1 MQRICL
7 VMPRVTV
14 GLYFLLVKLIDRLV
28 VVKVYGYPCDRYAKA
43 SCFLL
48 KMLYFTFFKIKK
60 WLKMGFCSPAFTYT
74 RSDTSCNFSTIWT
87 FTDIIPDVSCNL
99 LHNLEFRWHYTI
111 FCANMSSHFYL
122 TQQLSGDRHLNDFA
136 KCEC

>member
-1 MQRICL
+1 MKNAFIYCPCNEMCL

-28 VVKVYGYPCDRYAKA
+28 VVKVYGYPCDRYANA
-43 SCFLL
+43 SCFPL

-74 RSDTSCNFSTIWT
+74 RSDTSCNFPQSGLSLTLYQMCHVTYYTIWN
-87 FTDIIPDVSCNL
+87 FADIIPYFVRICLPTS
-99 LHNLEFRWHYTI
+99 I
-111 FCANMSSHFYL
+111 
-122 TQQLSGDRHLNDFA
+122 
-136 KCEC
+136 

>member
-60 WLKMGFCSPAFTYT
+60 WLKMGFVLLHLLIPDQTRRVTFPQSGLSLTLYQMCHVTYY
-74 RSDTSCNFSTIWT
+74 TIWN
-87 FTDIIPDVSCNL
+87 FADIIPYFVRICLPTS
-99 LHNLEFRWHYTI
+99 I
-111 FCANMSSHFYL
+111 
-122 TQQLSGDRHLNDFA
+122 
-136 KCEC
+136 